1 MMMLIDVIGGVQTLA
16 EESQKNINDVDSL
29 IKMNTALIIILVG
42 VLIWVFFE
50 NRKANKNKFDYIE
63 NENKTLSEQIKIIAE
78 NNIKMNQI
86 LEFHTSELRDVKKSF
101 EKNLDEIND
110 LKLNC
115 AVSGHNNRKAS

>member
-1 MMMLIDVIGGVQTLA
+1 MLIDVIGGVQTLA
-16 EESQKNINDVDSL
+16 EESQRNINDVDSL

-42 VLIWVFFE
+42 VLIWIFFE
-50 NRKANKNKFDYIE
+50 NRKSNKNKFDYIE

-110 LKLNC
+110 LKLTC

>member
-16 EESQKNINDVDSL
+16 EESQKNINEVDSL

-115 AVSGHNNRKAS
+115 AVSGHKERRAS

>member
-1 MMMLIDVIGGVQTLA
+1 MLIDVIGGVQTLA

-50 NRKANKNKFDYIE
+50 NRKSNKNKFDYIE

-115 AVSGHNNRKAS
+115 AVSGHKERRAS

>member
-16 EESQKNINDVDSL
+16 EESQRNINDVDSL
-29 IKMNTALIIILVG
+29 IKMNTALIIILAG

-50 NRKANKNKFDYIE
+50 NRKSNKNKFDYIE

-115 AVSGHNNRKAS
+115 AVSGHKERRAS

>member
-115 AVSGHNNRKAS
+115 AVSGHKERRAS

>member
-1 MMMLIDVIGGVQTLA
+1 MLIDVIGGVQTLA
-16 EESQKNINDVDSL
+16 EETQKNINDVDSL

-50 NRKANKNKFDYIE
+50 NRKSNKNKFDYIE

-115 AVSGHNNRKAS
+115 AVSGHKERRAS

>member
-16 EESQKNINDVDSL
+16 EESQRNINDVDSL

-42 VLIWVFFE
+42 VLIWIFFE
-50 NRKANKNKFDYIE
+50 NRKSNKNKFDYIE

-115 AVSGHNNRKAS
+115 AVSGHKERRAS

>member
-63 NENKTLSEQIKIIAE
+63 NENKTISEQIKIIAE

-110 LKLNC
+110 LKLTC

>member
-1 MMMLIDVIGGVQTLA
+1 MMMLIDVIGGIQTLA
-16 EESQKNINDVDSL
+16 EESQKNINEVDSL

-115 AVSGHNNRKAS
+115 AVSGHKERRAS